1 MGAEVERDAAQGEAE
16 QHDAEEGGFPEE
28 RGQLFIGEQGP
39 PDPWRKAPRFVQRV
53 AAGRSAAG
61 PPPRST
67 ALHGQRGGRPLIH
80 CPSVPLEARLLGGG
94 EEVAMTQEAVPED
107 IRKLA
112 RALGLDRLSESDLQ
126 QFAKA
131 ARVAETRRSVLQTGA
146 LVPSDE
152 PAHVYHPR

>member
-1 MGAEVERDAAQGEAE
+1 
-16 QHDAEEGGFPEE
+16 
-28 RGQLFIGEQGP
+28 
-39 PDPWRKAPRFVQRV
+39 
-53 AAGRSAAG
+53 
-61 PPPRST
+61 
-67 ALHGQRGGRPLIH
+67 
-80 CPSVPLEARLLGGG
+80 
-94 EEVAMTQEAVPED
+94 MTQEAVPED

-152 PAHVYHPR
+152 PAHVYRPR